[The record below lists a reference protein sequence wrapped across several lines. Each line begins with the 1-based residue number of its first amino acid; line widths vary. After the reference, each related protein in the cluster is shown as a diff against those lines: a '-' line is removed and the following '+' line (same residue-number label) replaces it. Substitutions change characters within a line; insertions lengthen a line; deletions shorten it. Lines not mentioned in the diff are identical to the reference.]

1 MYLVQLLLP
10 LHDNHGVAFDSGLY
24 EAVESEMTERFG
36 GVTAYLR
43 APASGAFRN
52 AHGSIM
58 EDDVAV
64 FEVMCETLDRAFWA
78 DYRAQLTRQFDQEEL
93 VVRAMPFERL

>member
-10 LHDNHGVAFDSGLY
+10 LHDNQGNAFAPSLY
-24 EAVESEMTERFG
+24 EEVEDAMTQRFG

-43 APASGAFRN
+43 APASGAYRN
-52 AHGSIM
+52 ASGRVM

-64 FEVMCETLDRAFWA
+64 FEVMCEQLDRDFWA
-78 DYRAQLTRQFDQEEL
+78 RYRERLTALFAQEEL